1 MILQETCQEASEA
14 ELSDGVLCS
23 LYPKKILPVQPAHQ
37 ISQAVEVPTT
47 SCGKRIR
54 GGDIRKAGVS
64 EPLFPPSQSPA

>member
-47 SCGKRIR
+47 S
-54 GGDIRKAGVS
+54 
-64 EPLFPPSQSPA
+64 